1 MGRNLSN
8 KIAIIFPEFRLGGA
22 EALTLWTIE
31 ALKSLYNIYL
41 ITSSEIDLSLLNN
54 IYGTSLQQSD
64 FSVVKLPIPNFVKW
78 SNRFLILKQHF
89 AMRYCKY
96 HINDFDIFFSTFN
109 EMDFGKPGI
118 QYIHFPILEEN
129 IAREMQLMSNSFI
142 YKDTFL
148 RRIYK
153 ELGIKISNFSLDSMK
168 ENITLTNSNWTAK
181 AIQKAYG
188 ITPKVVYSVVVGN
201 FPIVNW
207 HNRENGFVCVG
218 RITPEKRIEN
228 IINILHSVRES
239 GYNIHLHIIGKLE
252 KSDYGKKILKL
263 IEENSSWLIL
273 NEGLSRDE
281 MLKVLANHKYGIHA
295 MPKEHFGIA
304 VAEMV
309 RAGNIVFVPN
319 DGGQVEIVGNNQSLV
334 YENSEDAIKK
344 IIKVL
349 SDDEL
354 QGSLREFLFK
364 YVNEFTLEKFKSK
377 IGEIVSNSLRMG
389 R

>member
-8 KIAIIFPEFRLGGA
+8 KIAIVFPEFHLGGA

-31 ALKSLYNIYL
+31 ALKSLYDIYL
-41 ITSSEIDLSLLNN
+41 ITASEIDLSLLNN
-54 IYGTSLQQSD
+54 IYGTSLKQSD
-64 FSVVKLPIPNFVKW
+64 FSVVKLPIPIFLKSINK
-78 SNRFLILKQHF
+78 FLILKQHF

-96 HINDFDIFFSTFN
+96 HISDFDIFFSTFN

-118 QYIHFPILEEN
+118 QYIHFPILEES
-129 IAREMQLMSNSFI
+129 IAREMQFMSNSFV

-153 ELGIKISNFSLDSMK
+153 ELGVKISGFSLDSMK
-168 ENITLTNSNWTAK
+168 ENITLTNSHWTSK
-181 AIQKAYG
+181 VIQKTYG
-188 ITPKVVYSVVVGN
+188 ITPKVVYPPVVGN
-201 FPIVNW
+201 FPIVSW
-207 HNRENGFVCVG
+207 DKRENGFVCVG

-228 IINILHSVRES
+228 IINTLHSVRES
-239 GYNIHLHIIGKLE
+239 GYNIHLHIIGKLQN
-252 KSDYGKKILKL
+252 SDYGKKILKL
-263 IEENSSWLIL
+263 IKENSSWVIL

-295 MPKEHFGIA
+295 MPKEHFGLA

-309 RAGNIVFVPN
+309 RAGEIVFVPN

-334 YENSEDAIKK
+334 YENSEDAVKK

-354 QGSLREFLFK
+354 QYSLREFLSI
-364 YVNEFTLEKFKSK
+364 YANEFTLEKFEAK
-377 IGEIVSNSLRMG
+377 IREIVSNALRVG
-389 R
+389 G